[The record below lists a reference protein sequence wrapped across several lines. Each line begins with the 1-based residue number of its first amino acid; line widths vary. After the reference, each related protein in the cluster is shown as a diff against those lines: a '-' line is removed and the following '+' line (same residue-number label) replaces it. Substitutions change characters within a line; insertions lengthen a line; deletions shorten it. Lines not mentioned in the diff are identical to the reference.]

1 MLSGK
6 SKENE
11 MESMIFKVRPT
22 KEAEFAKL
30 VRKFNRCLKASG
42 MTEIQPVLLGKCQ
55 IDLKIGS
62 TNLHYSVEGNQY
74 QLSFPEGMVGMQGY
88 RFVGEYRKID
98 DKWHRTLHSDDIRD
112 ELEVC
117 EANMRCDHCGKN
129 IRNRNGYFFFRDQH
143 GELTVVGSTCVDAF
157 LGFNVRALLEA
168 LGDATEFE
176 RSCGSVNLDKET
188 IGVGIES
195 FIGMVSDAT
204 NGFTSWRRN
213 SDENPT
219 SQRLKDDLNNAF
231 FGTGKAV
238 PVLENVNELVD
249 KCREYWNKV
258 YKFDDLTVNSRK
270 ALEGNFVPLHWA
282 GIAGWAVFKA
292 VFAATHPAK
301 EFRGNGEFVGKVG
314 DAVSSRLI
322 PRRYV
327 PFTNRWG
334 DAWAIHF
341 DDENGNHYL
350 TFSSSKKLVN
360 AVRDSIGKALD
371 VKFTIVGQEVDR
383 GWNVN
388 RIKSVTMA

>member
-1 MLSGK
+1 
-6 SKENE
+6 

-42 MTEIQPVLLGKCQ
+42 LSEIQPILLGKCQ

-62 TNLHYSVEGNQY
+62 SNLHYSVEGNQY
-74 QLSFPEGMVGMQGY
+74 QLSFPDGMIGMEGY
-88 RFVGEYRKID
+88 RFVGEYRKVD
-98 DKWHRTLHSDDIRD
+98 GKWHRTMHSDDIHD

-129 IRNRNGYFFFRDQH
+129 IKNRNGYFFFRNPQN
-143 GELTVVGSTCVDAF
+143 ELTVVGSTCVDAF

-176 RSCGSVNLDKET
+176 RSCGSIDFDKEI

-204 NGFTSWRRN
+204 NGFTTWRRN
-213 SDENPT
+213 GDEDPT
-219 SQRLKDDLNNAF
+219 SQKLKNGLNEVF
-231 FGTGKAV
+231 FGKEKTV
-238 PVLENVNELVD
+238 PVLDNVQELIQ
-249 KCREYWNKV
+249 KCREYWSKV

-270 ALEGNFVPLHWA
+270 ALEGNFVPLRWA

-292 VFAATHPAK
+292 VFSATHPAK
-301 EFRGNGEFVGKVG
+301 EFRGNGDFVGRIG
-314 DAVSSRLI
+314 EAMTCELI
-322 PRRYV
+322 PRKYV
-327 PFTNRWG
+327 PFTNKWG

-341 DDENGNHYL
+341 DDANGNHYL
-350 TFSSSKKLVN
+350 TFSSSRKLAN
-360 AVRDSIGKALD
+360 QIRSSIGKPISLN
-371 VKFTIVGQEVDR
+371 FTVVGQEVDR

-388 RIKSVTMA
+388 RIKSVVTA